1 MPVSTRRTV
10 VGCRDQGAGETRS
23 GADGHSHP
31 EGRAAV
37 QVALV
42 TGASRG
48 IGAQVARSLGEAG
61 VHVVVNYRE
70 KAKRANTVVEEICAA
85 GGQASAAGADVC
97 DDDEVQ
103 ALLAD
108 IEGRLG
114 TLNTLVLNA
123 SGGLERG
130 ADPGYAMRL
139 NCDAQLRLVTS
150 ALPLMAAG
158 SRIVFVTSH
167 QAHFYPGKPVPEGY
181 EPIAASKRAGEDA
194 LLALK
199 PALTARGIELKVVSG
214 DMIDG
219 TIIVRL
225 LQRKDP
231 AAVDARRDHAPLPTV
246 EEFAAAISRAA
257 LQPDAPETTYVGGAD
272 YLA

>member
-1 MPVSTRRTV
+1 MI
-10 VGCRDQGAGETRS
+10 GHGGQAGETRS
-23 GADGHSHP
+23 GTDRQNGP
-31 EGRAAV
+31 EERAAP

-61 VHVVVNYRE
+61 VHVMVNYRE
-70 KAKRANTVVEEICAA
+70 KAKRASAVVDEIRAA
-85 GGQASAAGADVC
+85 GGRASAAGADVC
-97 DDDEVQ
+97 DEAQVQ

-108 IEGRLG
+108 IREHFGALDM
-114 TLNTLVLNA
+114 LVLNA
-123 SGGLERG
+123 SGGLERD

-139 NCDAQLRLVTS
+139 NRDAQLRLVTL
-150 ALPLMAAG
+150 ALPLMPPG

-167 QAHFYPGKPVPEGY
+167 QAHFYPGKQVPEDY

-194 LLALK
+194 LLAAK
-199 PALTARGIELKVVSG
+199 PTLAEHGIELRVVSG

-225 LQRKDP
+225 LHRRDP
-231 AAVDARRDHAPLPTV
+231 AAVEARRDHAPLPTV
-246 EEFAAAISRAA
+246 EEFATVITRAA
-257 LQPDAPETTYVGGAD
+257 LQPDTPDTTYVGGAD
-272 YLA
+272 YLV